1 MHIDDR
7 ITYLLIFL
15 WLQYWSKF
23 IENHL
28 TSKKYAIRDESS
40 QRALIKWPKTSFF
53 TISCIIMLLQDK
65 SWHCDIAIMMK
76 NTKLQFSNAILAFSE
91 QPESRKVRFTHNDVV
106 NMQNKAFPD
115 FCWLSNLCRVDKNH
129 WISFSN
135 AFLAFSDESSQE
147 NWVFMHIEVVNIQNN
162 AIPGFCWLSN
172 LSRVKEDCWI

>member
-1 MHIDDR
+1 MFSLLLHSPIQENQKCHHI
-7 ITYLLIFL
+7 ITGPKCVIRSIF
-15 WLQYWSKF
+15 SFRKE
-23 IENHL
+23 I
-28 TSKKYAIRDESS
+28 
-40 QRALIKWPKTSFF
+40 ALSHEPF
-53 TISCIIMLLQDK
+53 SCIIMQLQDK